1 MARSTVAT
9 SAQYAA
15 TPGAERSTPETQR
28 AEGDARRRRGW
39 RLSWVS
45 LVIALIALV
54 GLSIFM
60 YPSTAAWWSQWNQS
74 KVIQNYSVQTKEN
87 RNPGNDEKLAAAHEY
102 NRLLST
108 GAITLGADAH
118 KPTTDSASEGDLDYW
133 DLLAGPT
140 EAMARIK
147 IPSIDV
153 DLPIYHGTS
162 DETLLKGAGHLQGT
176 SLPVG
181 GIDTH
186 AVISAHR
193 GLASATMFN
202 NLNKLDIGDTFVI
215 EVAGEVLTYQVFET
229 QVVEPSDTQ
238 TVLPRAGEDIV
249 SLVTC
254 TPLGINTHRILV
266 TGERITPTPIEDVEA
281 AGKAPDIP
289 GFPGW
294 AVILPAVFWWLV
306 CMCGGRV
313 TRRRRRGP
321 RSSFSWFRLGFG

>member
-1 MARSTVAT
+1 MARSTGAT
-9 SAQYAA
+9 SAQHAA
-15 TPGAERSTPETQR
+15 PPGAERSPPETQR

-87 RNPGNDEKLAAAHEY
+87 RNPGNNEKLAAAHEY

-118 KPTTDSASEGDLDYW
+118 KPTADGASADDLDYW
-133 DLLAGPT
+133 DLLSGPT
-140 EAMARIK
+140 EPMARIK

-181 GIDTH
+181 GVDTH

-202 NLNKLDIGDTFVI
+202 NLNKLDIGDTFVV

-229 QVVEPSDTQ
+229 QVVDPSDTQ

-249 SLVTC
+249 TLVTC
-254 TPLGINTHRILV
+254 TPLGINSHRILV
-266 TGERITPTPIEDVEA
+266 TGERITPTPIEDIEA
-281 AGKAPDIP
+281 AGKAPTIP
-289 GFPGW
+289 GFPWW
-294 AVILPAVFWWLV
+294 AVILPSGVLV
-306 CMCGGRV
+306 AGLYV
-313 TRRRRRGP
+313 W
-321 RSSFSWFRLGFG
+321 RSGYPPKKARAQE

>member
-9 SAQYAA
+9 SAQHAA

-74 KVIQNYSVQTKEN
+74 RVIENYSHQVQANVT
-87 RNPGNDEKLAAAHEY
+87 PGNDEKLAAAHEY

-186 AVISAHR
+186 SVISAHR

-202 NLNKLDIGDTFVI
+202 NLNKLDVGDTFVI

-289 GFPGW
+289 GFPWW
-294 AVILPAVFWWLV
+294 AVILPSGVLV
-306 CMCGGRV
+306 AGLYV
-313 TRRRRRGP
+313 W
-321 RSSFSWFRLGFG
+321 RSGYPPKKSRSKE